1 MKLTDELL
9 KITTKPVVYDTQ
21 QDKIENERLSVIMF
35 GFMRE
40 SNGMGLAAN
49 QVGIDT
55 SLFVTWVD
63 GKYKAYFNPKLID
76 WSEEL
81 VDFDEG
87 CLSFEGESIIIK
99 RPSWIKLEWQDHK
112 GNKSRAI
119 LDGLNA
125 RVCLHEYDHLKG
137 ITFHQRIDNTNI
149 PEELLYVKT

>member
-81 VDFDEG
+81 IDFDEG
-87 CLSFEGESIIIK
+87 CLSFETVRWGGYM
-99 RPSWIKLEWQDHK
+99 HM
-112 GNKSRAI
+112 
-119 LDGLNA
+119 
-125 RVCLHEYDHLKG
+125 YM
-137 ITFHQRIDNTNI
+137 
-149 PEELLYVKT
+149 

>member
-1 MKLTDELL
+1 MKITDELL
-9 KITTKPVVYDTQ
+9 KITTQPVVFDTQ

-112 GNKSRAI
+112 GNKRRAI

>member
-1 MKLTDELL
+1 MRLTDELL

-63 GKYKAYFNPKLID
+63 GKYKAYFNPKLVD

-137 ITFHQRIDNTNI
+137 ITFHQRIDNTDI
-149 PEELLYVKT
+149 PKELLYVKT

>member
-1 MKLTDELL
+1 MRLTDELL
-9 KITTKPVVYDTQ
+9 KITTQPVVFNTQ
-21 QDKIENERLSVIMF
+21 QDKIENERLSVKMF
-35 GFMRE
+35 SFMRK

-63 GKYKAYFNPKLID
+63 GKYKAYFNPQLLL
-76 WSEEL
+76 WSDKL

-87 CLSFEGESIIIK
+87 CLSFAGESIIVK
-99 RPSWIKLEWQDHK
+99 RPDWIKLEYQDHK
-112 GNKSRAI
+112 GNTKREI

-137 ITFHQRIDNTNI
+137 ITFHQRVDNTDI
-149 PEELLYVKT
+149 PKDLLYVTT